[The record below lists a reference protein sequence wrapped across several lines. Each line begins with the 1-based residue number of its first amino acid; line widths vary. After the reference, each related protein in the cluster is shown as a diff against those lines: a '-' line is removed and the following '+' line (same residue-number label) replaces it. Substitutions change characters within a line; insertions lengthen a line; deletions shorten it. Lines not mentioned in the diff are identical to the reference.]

1 MNEKS
6 EKILT
11 SEFSAETKK
20 LLGPSFV
27 VPMFQG
33 PLFISGISDLVMVEF

>member
-11 SEFSAETKK
+11 SEFWADQRGLIIFSVEVKQIPIVTK
-20 LLGPSFV
+20 
-27 VPMFQG
+27 
-33 PLFISGISDLVMVEF
+33 EFL